1 VVESRLNNKNQ
12 HHNLSF
18 EELVAA
24 CDDNKYG
31 NIQIFLSKT
40 CSSCKFGQEFLMVS
54 KSGFSIVRILDVD
67 YKNDKIFVDIEDSNT
82 GTIKHLDFD
91 INDKEFRYLFIAW
104 NDLRQ
109 MVYEENA
116 SSISNDDLLELE
128 ND

>member
-54 KSGFSIVRILDVD
+54 KSGFS
-67 YKNDKIFVDIEDSNT
+67 KIFVDIEDSNT